1 MGSDKRFV
9 TGGTD
14 DPVAPQEQAA
24 APSLAELRTG
34 EGFGPTPPESVLEL
48 AAACVR
54 FVAASV
60 QLEPDFTPETMPLV
74 DHYLR
79 EARVA
84 VRQRPETLSLVANA
98 IGVYLGEVIRR
109 AHPCWWNLDGSD
121 PVDWR
126 LEFRDVYLSFAPV
139 QVIIAALSRP
149 GTPPAL
155 KAADD
160 VIDDSPE
167 PGLQLAPEDR
177 DAVFQ
182 RLEDLPPVSEDDY
195 YAPSTR
201 LEVIDIAVAA
211 IRSNLLAHP
220 ERERVYKPVDY
231 DD

>member
-1 MGSDKRFV
+1 MGSDKRLV
-9 TGGTD
+9 IGETD
-14 DPVAPQEQAA
+14 DPVEAEEQVA
-24 APSLAELRTG
+24 APSLADLRTG

-60 QLEPDFTPETMPLV
+60 ELEPDFTPETMPLV

-84 VRQRPETLSLVANA
+84 VRQRPETLSLIANA
-98 IGVYLGEVIRR
+98 IGVYLGEVVRR
-109 AHPCWWNLDGSD
+109 THPCWWNLDGD
-121 PVDWR
+121 EPLDWR

-139 QVIIAALSRP
+139 QVIMAALVRP
-149 GTPPAL
+149 GTPPAE

-160 VIDDSPE
+160 VIDDAPE

-177 DAVFQ
+177 DAVYQ

-201 LEVIDIAVAA
+201 LEVVDIAVAA
-211 IRSNLLAHP
+211 IRSNLLLHP
-220 ERERVYKPVDY
+220 ERDRVHKPADY
-231 DD
+231 SD